1 MKLKKVLIGV
11 LWFSLM
17 IALGSTSA
25 IATPADGTVV
35 GTTKIV
41 DNGPASDRFNLVLI
55 AEGYQD
61 TEQGQFAADA
71 QAFINFLF
79 ATPPFSTNCSAF
91 NVWRIDVESDDSGAD
106 DPTACSGGTGAEVD
120 TYFDASFCNGDIRRL
135 LVANST
141 TAIDVLDDEVP
152 EWDQGLIIVN
162 SNIYGGSGG
171 SVAVTSVSGS
181 WQNIAIHEFGHAA
194 FGLADEYEYWAGCGA
209 DTDRDN
215 HPAVEPA
222 EPNVTIE
229 TDRDLVKW
237 SDLILDTTPV
247 PTTENA
253 DCTQCDSQA
262 NPYPGQTV
270 VGLYEGAH
278 YYHCDSFRPAF
289 NCMMRNFAPFCPVC
303 TGVILEVLEPF
314 QPPNTAPT
322 CDANGPYIAECT
334 GATTTVMLDGSGSS
348 DVDCDPLTFAWSG
361 EFEGGTA
368 TGVMPSVVFS
378 NLGVFTVELEVR
390 DETDSATCSA
400 EATIMDTTAPSID
413 CPLNVTVECDQP
425 TDPLSTGMA
434 TATDACDSDPVT
446 TFSDVV
452 TPGACQEEETI
463 TRTWAAT
470 DASGNSTSCVQTIEV
485 VDTTPP
491 VIDPN
496 APDTITPP
504 DAPIS
509 FTATATDNCDG
520 DPSVEITEYD
530 CYFFT
535 KKDKRIDK
543 TESCVVEI
551 SGDTI
556 TILDSGGVDDQ
567 IEWTISAEDNCGN
580 AAGATHTVSV
590 VKPGKP

>member
-11 LWFSLM
+11 LWFSLT

-61 TEQGQFAADA
+61 TEQSQFAADA

-91 NVWRIDVESDDSGAD
+91 NVWRIDVESDESGAD
-106 DPTACSGGTGAEVD
+106 DPTACSGTGTEVD
-120 TYFDASFCNGDIRRL
+120 TYFDASFCNGGIRRL
-135 LVANST
+135 MSLNSA
-141 TAIDVLDDEVP
+141 TAINVLNNQVP
-152 EWDQGLIIVN
+152 DWDQGLIIAN
-162 SNIYGGSGG
+162 SNIFGGAGG
-171 SVAVTSVSGS
+171 SVAITSVGGS
-181 WQNIAIHEFGHAA
+181 WQNTAIHEFGHAA
-194 FGLADEYEYWAGCGA
+194 FSLADEYEYWAGCGV
-209 DTDRDN
+209 DTDRDH
-215 HPAVEPA
+215 HPAVEPV

-237 SDLILDTTPV
+237 NDLILDATPV

-253 DCTQCDSQA
+253 DCTQCDSQG

-289 NCMMRNFAPFCPVC
+289 SCMMRNFAPFCPVC
-303 TGVILEVLEPF
+303 TRVILEVLEPF

-322 CDANGPYIAECT
+322 CDANGPYVAECMGT
-334 GATTTVMLDGSGSS
+334 TTTVMLDGSGSS
-348 DVDCDPLTFAWSG
+348 DVDCDPLTFTWSG
-361 EFEGGTA
+361 PFEGGTA
-368 TGVMPSVVFS
+368 TGEMPSVVFS
-378 NLGVFTVELEVR
+378 NLGVFAVELEVS
-390 DETDSATCSA
+390 DGTDSNTCSA
-400 EATIMDTTAPSID
+400 EATIEDTIAPSIS
-413 CPLNVTVECDQP
+413 CPADVTVECDQP
-425 TDPLSTGMA
+425 TDPSNTGMA
-434 TATDACDSDPVT
+434 TAIDVCDSYPVI

-452 TPGACQEEETI
+452 TPGACPEEETI
-463 TRTWAAT
+463 TRTWTAT
-470 DASGNSTSCVQTIEV
+470 DASGNFSSCVQTIEV

-504 DAPIS
+504 DASIS

-520 DPSVEITEYD
+520 DPSVEITGYD

-535 KKDKRIDK
+535 KKGKRIDK

-580 AAGATHTVSV
+580 AVGATHTVSV
-590 VKPGKP
+590 VNPGNP

>member
-11 LWFSLM
+11 LWFSLT

-25 IATPADGTVV
+25 IATTADGTVV

-41 DNGPASDRFNLVLI
+41 DNGPASDRFNLVII

-91 NVWRIDVESDDSGAD
+91 NVWRIDVESDESGAD
-106 DPTACSGGTGAEVD
+106 DPTTCPGGTGAQVD
-120 TYFDASFCNGDIRRL
+120 TYFDASFCNGGIRRL
-135 LVANST
+135 MSANAT
-141 TAIDVLDDEVP
+141 TAINVLNDQVP

-162 SNIYGGSGG
+162 STIPGGSGG
-171 SVAVTSVSGS
+171 TVAVNSIGGA
-181 WQNIAIHEFGHAA
+181 WQSSSIHEFGHAA
-194 FGLADEYEYWAGCGA
+194 FGLADEYEYWAGCGV
-209 DTDRDN
+209 DTDRDH
-215 HPAVEPA
+215 HPEVEPA

-237 SDLILDTTPV
+237 SDLIIDTTPV

-253 DCTQCDSQA
+253 DCTQCDSQG

-289 NCMMRNFAPFCPVC
+289 SCMMRNFAPFCPVC
-303 TGVILEVLEPF
+303 SREILEVLEPF
-314 QPPNTAPT
+314 QPPNTAPI
-322 CDANGPYIAECT
+322 CNANGPYIAECT
-334 GATTTVMLDGSGSS
+334 GATTTVVLDGSGSS
-348 DVDCDPLTFAWSG
+348 DVDCDPLTFTWSG
-361 EFEGGTA
+361 PFEGGTA
-368 TGVMPSVVFS
+368 TGEMPSVVFS
-378 NLGVFTVELEVR
+378 TLGVFAVELEVS
-390 DETDSATCSA
+390 DEIDSNTCSA
-400 EATIMDTTAPSID
+400 DAIIEDTIAPSIN
-413 CPLNVTVECDQP
+413 CPADVTVECDQP
-425 TDPLSTGMA
+425 TDPSNTGMA
-434 TATDACDSDPVT
+434 TATDVCDSDPVI

-452 TPGACQEEETI
+452 TPGACPQEFTI
-463 TRTWAAT
+463 TRTWTAT
-470 DASGNSTSCVQTIEV
+470 DASDNFSSCVQTIEV

-496 APDTITPP
+496 APATITPP

-520 DPSVEITEYD
+520 DPSVEITGYD

-535 KKDKRIDK
+535 KKGKRVDK
-543 TESCVVEI
+543 TESCAVAI
-551 SGDTI
+551 SGNTI
-556 TILDSGGVDDQ
+556 TILDSGGVGDQ
-567 IEWTISAEDNCGN
+567 IEWTISAGDNCGN
-580 AAGATHTVSV
+580 SAEATHTVSV
-590 VKPGKP
+590 VNPGNP